1 MGIGHNGAD
10 QQRQRWQVGGK
21 EKERERL
28 CECKRKKRR
37 RAVKTEDV
45 KCIFVHHSFVKDLK
59 QSDAVIVGYLTR
71 HLLCIYTNRYMNTD
85 TEYRYKYPVLSLVGG
100 YDCKNP
106 SNYVRGIDMD
116 MLQILWLKSMFSS
129 SVSLLSFQHWLMQRS

>member
-1 MGIGHNGAD
+1 MGEGHSGAD

-21 EKERERL
+21 EKKRKREREIV

-59 QSDAVIVGYLTR
+59 QSDAVIVGNLAQDT
-71 HLLCIYTNRYMNTD
+71 CFAYTLTD
-85 TEYRYKYPVLSLVGG
+85 TKIN
-100 YDCKNP
+100 K
-106 SNYVRGIDMD
+106 
-116 MLQILWLKSMFSS
+116 
-129 SVSLLSFQHWLMQRS
+129 